1 MRRETLPNRRETT
14 GVTFDHDGQKYTAHF
29 GQYPDGRIAEVFVSG
44 MKIGTSVDTGAREA
58 STILSMALQFGAA
71 FESIRR
77 ALPRDPSGKAM
88 GPIGAIM
95 DLLHGDAENGRDRG
109 RDDQACSAID
119 VR

>member
-1 MRRETLPNRRETT
+1 MKREALPNRRETT
-14 GVTFDHDGQKYTAHF
+14 GVSFNHDGQKYTAHI

-44 MKIGTSVDTGAREA
+44 MKVGTSVDTGARES

-88 GPIGAIM
+88 GPIGAVM
-95 DLLHGDAENGRDRG
+95 DLLVSEMRNEAGRD
-109 RDDQACSAID
+109 QHH
-119 VR
+119 V